1 MSEAISSFLY
11 QASGGL
17 VSHKTVSFATQSKN
31 RRSQHLWGSKPCTYR
46 ADCAGRG
53 NCRSWLG
60 FSPFPKVCLQKNVI
74 PRRGFGIFPA
84 PIASQL
90 IRLTLTVFV
99 EKILQ
104 SSAKSTLLVGN
115 NQAVIYHS
123 IARARLTDKPK
134 KVDQDRYPASSAA
147 LSPP

>member
-11 QASGGL
+11 QASRGL
-17 VSHKTVSFATQSKN
+17 VSLKTVSFAIFRDVASTSWAVS
-31 RRSQHLWGSKPCTYR
+31 RVHTVLTVRVETI
-46 ADCAGRG
+46 AEAGWDFHR
-53 NCRSWLG
+53 
-60 FSPFPKVCLQKNVI
+60 FPRCVYKNVI
-74 PRRGFGIFPA
+74 PRRGFGIFSA

-115 NQAVIYHS
+115 QATIYHS